1 MNNIKI
7 RERLNTSI
15 TSGNKVIILD
25 YDSLDIIHL
34 LCKVLVSKNISNVEI
49 WQSIEEKP
57 NSELSKFISREIV
70 NKAIYIY
77 RMYDFSDKVFV
88 ISDSDQYGTMF
99 NYVKTGI
106 LTKQEMIDALLYK
119 I

>member
-1 MNNIKI
+1 MNDIEI
-7 RERLNTSI
+7 REKLNTSI

-25 YDSLDIIHL
+25 YDRLDIIRL
-34 LCKVLVSKNISNVEI
+34 LCEVLVSKNISNVEI

-57 NSELSKFISREIV
+57 NNELSKFISRESV

-99 NYVKTGI
+99 NYMKTGI
-106 LTKQEMIDALLYK
+106 LTKQELIEALLYK
-119 I
+119 T

>member
-1 MNNIKI
+1 MNDIEI
-7 RERLNTSI
+7 REKLNTSI

-25 YDSLDIIHL
+25 YDSLDIIRL
-34 LCKVLVSKNISNVEI
+34 LCEVLVSKNISNVEI

-57 NSELSKFISREIV
+57 NSELSKFVSRESV

-77 RMYDFSDKVFV
+77 RMYDFSDKVSV
-88 ISDSDQYGTMF
+88 ISDSDQYGNLF
-99 NYVKTGI
+99 SYVKTGM
-106 LTKQEMIDALLYK
+106 LTKQEMVDALLYK